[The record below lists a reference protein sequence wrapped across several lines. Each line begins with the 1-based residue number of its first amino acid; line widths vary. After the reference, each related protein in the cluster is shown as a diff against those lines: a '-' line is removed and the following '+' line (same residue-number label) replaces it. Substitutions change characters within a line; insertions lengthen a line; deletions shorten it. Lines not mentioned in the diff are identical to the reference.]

1 MSLLPPRARTCAAAA
16 NGRKTLPAPRSAAP
30 LRVALRAFVRSGAT
44 GGGRALSIGLYV
56 PFRARA
62 RAARADGGPHRDAG
76 LSATVPND
84 HLFVDDVVAALTGAV
99 DTRGDARSAL
109 KAQMQRATDEFDQRT
124 AEAFARAL
132 LESLCE
138 EPIDLRKLEAL
149 LILGLAHPSVLDR
162 HRISLAVEGRRLAAM
177 LERKGEIERAR
188 VLLEVV
194 TQHESGALGRA
205 APQPAATP
213 PAASEDDIQRYL
225 AIAEKAASRGRTN
238 EAIRALQEVVALDR
252 NRRDVARMIR
262 DLRFADKDRRA
273 RLVRRLKAFA
283 VLCVLGAIAA
293 GVVWRER
300 SLADRWATLPARI
313 EGDRAA
319 VQRRL
324 DAIDAFV
331 ASQRLWIGLPEALR
345 ETAALRTELTRLDEA
360 EARRKHEEAV
370 VRSRAFDLCE
380 AARSRGLALAQEG
393 KFEAALVDLKQALAL
408 ADPAWAHRG
417 EVQSNIDA
425 IEKWLARSR

>member
-1 MSLLPPRARTCAAAA
+1 M
-16 NGRKTLPAPRSAAP
+16 
-30 LRVALRAFVRSGAT
+30 
-44 GGGRALSIGLYV
+44 
-56 PFRARA
+56 
-62 RAARADGGPHRDAG
+62 
-76 LSATVPND
+76 SATVPND

-177 LERKGEIERAR
+177 LEHKGEIERAR
-188 VLLEVV
+188 VLLDVV
-194 TQHESGALGRA
+194 AQHESGALTQA
-205 APQPAATP
+205 APEAPSVAPAAT
-213 PAASEDDIQRYL
+213 EEDIQRYL
-225 AIAEKAASRGRTN
+225 AVAEKAASRGRTN

-262 DLRFADKDRRA
+262 DLRFAEKDRRV
-273 RLVRRLKAFA
+273 RFMRRLKSFA
-283 VLCVLGAIAA
+283 ILCLICGLVAGA
-293 GVVWRER
+293 VWRER
-300 SLADRWATLPARI
+300 LLAERFAALPAHV
-313 EGDRAA
+313 EGDRAS

-331 ASQRLWIGLPEALR
+331 ASQRLWIGLPDALR
-345 ETAALRTELTRLDEA
+345 ETTVLRTELTRLDEA
-360 EARRKHEEAV
+360 QARRKHEEAV

-380 AARSRGLALAQEG
+380 AARTRGLALAQEG
-393 KFEAALVDLKQALAL
+393 KFEAALVDLKQSLTL

-425 IEKWLARSR
+425 IENWLARSR

>member
-1 MSLLPPRARTCAAAA
+1 M
-16 NGRKTLPAPRSAAP
+16 
-30 LRVALRAFVRSGAT
+30 
-44 GGGRALSIGLYV
+44 
-56 PFRARA
+56 
-62 RAARADGGPHRDAG
+62 
-76 LSATVPND
+76 SATVPND

-99 DTRGDARSAL
+99 DTRGDARTAL

-162 HRISLAVEGRRLAAM
+162 HRISLSVEGRRLAAM

-194 TQHESGALGRA
+194 AQHENGTLPEPASSVA
-205 APQPAATP
+205 AIP
-213 PAASEDDIQRYL
+213 PVASEDDIQRYL

-262 DLRFADKDRRA
+262 DLRFAEKDRRV
-273 RLVRRLKAFA
+273 RFVRRLKAFA
-283 VLCVLGAIAA
+283 VLCVVGGLVAGA
-293 GVVWRER
+293 VWRER
-300 SLADRWATLPARI
+300 LLAERWTTLPSAV
-313 EGDRAA
+313 EGDRAS

-331 ASQRLWIGLPEALR
+331 ASQRLWIGLPDALR
-345 ETAALRTELTRLDEA
+345 ETTTLRTELTRLDEA
-360 EARRKHEEAV
+360 QARRKHEDAV

-380 AARSRGLALAQEG
+380 AARTRGMALAQEG
-393 KFEAALVDLKQALAL
+393 KFEAALVDLKQSLTLA
-408 ADPAWAHRG
+408 APDWARRG

-425 IEKWLARSR
+425 IENWLARSR